1 MVIGSHNSWSYLRPR
16 KWWMRLIAF
25 AARCQRVD
33 IREQYLKY
41 GVRCFDLRMRYEHL
55 ERVYAHGPVEYDMDC
70 VQVANDLFWL
80 NEKSDC
86 YVRVI
91 HEARTKEQYTNL
103 GVELFRDDCKQS
115 QAKGKFDYYKYVD
128 KDGTRP
134 VMTGVYHDDGFKV
147 ASDAHILVA
156 FKDDYDVSEL
166 EGKVVG
172 KDGAFID
179 GKYPNW
185 RSVIP
190 DFTSNKH
197 GYRTETVKIDFN
209 KWAEFMK
216 VYKADKK
223 LNTMTNGKA
232 EAMLKS

>member
-25 AARCQRVD
+25 AAKCQRVD

-80 NEKSDC
+80 NEKGDC

-103 GVELFRDDCKQS
+103 GVELFRDDCKQMQDCFKHIQFWCGRNLYDWKVDYQFEGEEPTCEETYGS
-115 QAKGKFDYYKYVD
+115 VVPGKKWLYGWWPWLYAVTHNKQIKAKGTD
-128 KDGTRP
+128 KD
-134 VMTGVYHDDGFKV
+134 
-147 ASDAHILVA
+147 IL
-156 FKDDYDVSEL
+156 L
-166 EGKVVG
+166 
-172 KDGAFID
+172 
-179 GKYPNW
+179 
-185 RSVIP
+185 
-190 DFTSNKH
+190 
-197 GYRTETVKIDFN
+197 IDF
-209 KWAEFMK
+209 
-216 VYKADKK
+216 VDV
-223 LNTMTNGKA
+223 G
-232 EAMLKS
+232 